1 MLREHTIQEKV
12 WVLNYKMSYIFLLV
26 IFLQN
31 NLPGC
36 VLRKKKKKKKIEKI
50 CIISRKT
57 IVLESLF
64 NKVAASSDLQL
75 H

>member
-36 VLRKKKKKKKIEKI
+36 VLRKKKKKRLKK
-50 CIISRKT
+50 S
-57 IVLESLF
+57 
-64 NKVAASSDLQL
+64 A
-75 H
+75 

>member
-36 VLRKKKKKKKIEKI
+36 VLRKKKKKTIEKI